1 LFYSLCCSADRSGQI
16 AVDRHRRFSYIFIPF
31 IQLLRKQQG
40 AFMANHASAAK
51 RDRQSKVRR
60 LRNRM
65 NKSRMH
71 TAIRHVEDA
80 VAAGATEAAQEALQK
95 AAPII
100 QRTASKGTIHKNTA
114 ARKISRLTK
123 RVNLMTAAA

>member
-1 LFYSLCCSADRSGQI
+1 
-16 AVDRHRRFSYIFIPF
+16 
-31 IQLLRKQQG
+31 
-40 AFMANHASAAK
+40 MANHASAAK

-71 TAIRHVEDA
+71 TAIRHLEDA
-80 VAAGATEAAQEALQK
+80 LAAGANEAAQEALKK